1 MLIET
6 QGLPVPY
13 GIDNLYNAGRH
24 PSQLHA
30 NTGLS
35 AYFQRYFIQKI
46 MSVFEWKN
54 VPDSW
59 SMDYFLY
66 SLYLWGYVAI
76 IKTDKFGVI
85 PQWCTLYGRDVFY
98 RPTNVVIN
106 NPLLKGNLRP
116 EIGKSCALI
125 KMQPDYGGCWDIIS
139 YYADLM
145 ALASQTVAVNIVNSK
160 LSFVMTG
167 QNKQTAE
174 SLKKLYDKLASGEP
188 AVVIDKE
195 LFTENGKPLFEMFVQ
210 NLKQNYIAGD
220 ILEDIA
226 KLDSRFCTEIGI
238 PNVNIAK
245 ESGVSESEIDA
256 NNFDTKSKAS
266 IWLETMRIGVK
277 QCNELFGTNIEV
289 DFRRFENAESDIVNS
304 GTVEL
309 GQ

>member
-13 GIDNLYNAGRH
+13 GIDNLYNAGRQ

-54 VPDSW
+54 IPDSW

-76 IKTDKFGVI
+76 IKTDKYGVI

-106 NPLLKGNLRP
+106 NPLLKGDLRP
-116 EIGKSCALI
+116 KIGRNCALI

-160 LSFVMTG
+160 LSFIMTG

-174 SLKKLYDKLASGEP
+174 SLKVLYDKLASGEP

-266 IWLETMRIGVK
+266 IWLETMRIGAK

-289 DFRRFENAESDIVNS
+289 DFRRFENVESDIIDTRALS
-304 GTVEL
+304 MG
-309 GQ
+309 

>member
-6 QGLPVPY
+6 QGLPLPY
-13 GIDNLYNAGRH
+13 GIENLYNSSRH

-30 NTGLS
+30 NSGLS

-66 SLYLWGYVAI
+66 ALYLWGYVAV
-76 IKTDKFGVI
+76 IKTDKYGVI
-85 PQWCTLYGRDVFY
+85 PQWCTLSGRDVFY
-98 RPTNVVIN
+98 RPTNAVIT
-106 NPLLKGNLRP
+106 NPLLRGLLTPR
-116 EIGKSCALI
+116 IGTQCALI
-125 KMQPDYGGCWDIIS
+125 KMQPDYGGAWDIIS

-145 ALASQTVAVNIVNSK
+145 SLSAQTVAVNIVNSK
-160 LSFVMTG
+160 LSFVLTG

-174 SLKKLYDKLASGEP
+174 SLKKMYDKLASGEP
-188 AVVIDKE
+188 AVVVDKE

-220 ILEDIA
+220 LLEDMA

-245 ESGVSESEIDA
+245 ESGVSEGEINA
-256 NNFDTKSKAS
+256 NNVDTKSKAS
-266 IWLETMRIGVK
+266 VWLETMKKGVEE
-277 QCNELFGTNIEV
+277 CNRLFGTNIEV
-289 DFRRFENAESDIVNS
+289 DFRRYDNNAESDLINTGVIP
-304 GTVEL
+304 V
-309 GQ
+309 